1 MLRNFKVLLAL
12 LAVIVIAGSAYAFAA
27 ANTVPATNAGYVAS
41 VVSGY
46 TVDNIVYDLDD
57 DTPTNVA
64 KITFDINPD
73 SSGNK
78 AAFVQIQ
85 TTTGGTWTTCNVSS
99 ATDKEVHAVCTPAST
114 LAIADVIKLNV
125 VASESSNPAD

>member
-1 MLRNFKVLLAL
+1 MLRNFKVLLAV

-57 DTPTNVA
+57 DIPTNVA

-85 TTTGGTWTTCNVSS
+85 TTASGWTTCNVSS

-114 LAIADVIKLNV
+114 LALADVIKLNV
-125 VASESSNPAD
+125 VASESSNPTD